1 VAVLGISNDEL
12 IARHIKEWQMFWNSS
27 QIALDGDDELVSG
40 ETFFFS
46 KHSIDSAA
54 VSQS

>member
-1 VAVLGISNDEL
+1 VAVLGISDDEL

-40 ETFFFS
+40 ETFS
-46 KHSIDSAA
+46 KPSDRFGCGFRS
-54 VSQS
+54 